1 VQGEPL
7 NNSDGVLNGIRD
19 TTQRNSV
26 IVPFSAVA
34 GSTISELAAKFD
46 IMLGFTPAENAAA
59 SRPTL
64 VSFSGVVD
72 AATLYP
78 GVAAGSWV
86 TLFGDNLAATT
97 RNWSASDIVDGKLP
111 ESLDGVS
118 VRIDGKSAAVNYIS
132 PKQINVQA
140 PSDAGVGSVQVT
152 VSNASGTSDPV
163 TVDSQK
169 FMPAFYQ
176 LGQEYVS
183 AIRADG
189 AYLGPTGLIDGVNTV
204 PAQPG
209 DIVTLFGSGFGPT
222 NPEMASG
229 KLFQGAAPLANP
241 VTIRMDTQNASVSF
255 AGLSSPGLYQ
265 FNVTI
270 PDLPDGDHAVT
281 AEIAGVR
288 TQKIGRIRVQRQT
301 SAVSAPKPAGL
312 AAPAA
317 SRFFALTKECRA
329 ASV

>member
-1 VQGEPL
+1 M
-7 NNSDGVLNGIRD
+7 SDV
-19 TTQRNSV
+19 
-26 IVPFSAVA
+26 
-34 GSTISELAAKFD
+34 
-46 IMLGFTPAENAAA
+46 
-59 SRPTL
+59 
-64 VSFSGVVD
+64 
-72 AATLYP
+72 
-78 GVAAGSWV
+78 
-86 TLFGDNLAATT
+86 
-97 RNWSASDIVDGKLP
+97 VDGKLP

-209 DIVTLFGSGFGPT
+209 DIATLFGSGFGPT

-229 KLFQGAAPLANP
+229 KIFQGAAPLANP
-241 VTIRMDTQNASVSF
+241 VTIRMDTQNAGVSF

-317 SRFFALTKECRA
+317 SRFFALMKECRA